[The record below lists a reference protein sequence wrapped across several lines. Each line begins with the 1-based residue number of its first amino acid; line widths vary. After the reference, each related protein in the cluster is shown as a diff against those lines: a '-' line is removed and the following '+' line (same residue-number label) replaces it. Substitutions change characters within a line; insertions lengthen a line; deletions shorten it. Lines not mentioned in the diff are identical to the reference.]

1 MAVDWSRDEGTVAV
15 IGTGA
20 MGRGIAQVA
29 AQGGLKVLLFDAAA
43 GAAEKARAYIAE
55 MLDGAA
61 KKGRLAPAEAEAAVA
76 RIRVVGAL
84 EDLAPAD
91 AVIEA
96 IVEALDAK
104 RDLFRKLEAVLR
116 PDTVIASNTSSI
128 RIASIAA
135 ACTGKA
141 RIAGMHFFNPVPL
154 MKLVEVIRAP
164 ATAPAV
170 VDALTALGKRMGRV
184 PVTVSDSPGFLVNL
198 GNRPFST
205 EAVRLAMEGVASP
218 AEVDAILRDAVGFRM
233 GPFELMDLTGLDVN
247 FPAAKIMYEGYFHDR
262 RLATWP
268 LHQAM
273 AESGQLGRKTGG
285 GWYTYDAEGKLV
297 PQPTDAPTDA
307 APAPTLVLAERDEAL
322 SKLLLEA
329 GAELLARD
337 DGVSP
342 IVGAPLGEDASTYAS
357 RLGLAARRLVCVDLS
372 GNIAKRITAMRAPGA
387 DPAAVAAV
395 IARLAQT
402 GAKVTL
408 IKDSPGFVVQRVVA
422 MIGNLGCEMAQI
434 GIASPA
440 DIDLA
445 MKLGLNYPRG
455 SLEMVDFLGGA
466 RRVHEILGRIQAV
479 TGDDR
484 YRPSLWLRRRALL
497 DLPVHTPD

>member
-1 MAVDWSRDEGTVAV
+1 MALDWSRDAATVAV

-29 AQGGLKVLLFDAAA
+29 AQGGFKVLLFDAAA
-43 GAAEKARAYIAE
+43 GAAEKGRAYIAE
-55 MLDGAA
+55 MLEGAA
-61 KKGRLAPAEAEAAVA
+61 RKGRMDPAEAKAAVE
-76 RIRVVGAL
+76 RIEVVGAL

-104 RDLFRKLEAVLR
+104 RDLFRKLEAILR
-116 PDTVIASNTSSI
+116 ADALIASNTSSI

-135 ACTGKA
+135 ACSNKA
-141 RIAGMHFFNPVPL
+141 RVAGMHFFNPVPL

-164 ATAPAV
+164 ATAPAAV
-170 VDALTALGKRMGRV
+170 EALTALGKRMGRV

-247 FPAAKIMYEGYFHDR
+247 FPAAKIMYEGYFQDR

-273 AESGQLGRKTGG
+273 AESGQLGRKSGG
-285 GWYTYDAEGKLV
+285 GWYAYDAEGKLV

-307 APAPTLVLAERDEAL
+307 APAARLVLAERDEAL

-329 GAELLARD
+329 GAELLAAD
-337 DGVSP
+337 DGKSP
-342 IVGAPLGEDASTYAS
+342 IVGAPLGEDASTFAA
-357 RLGLAARRLVCVDLS
+357 RLGLAPARVVCIDLS
-372 GNIAKRITAMRAPGA
+372 GNIAKRITVMRPPGA
-387 DPAAVAAV
+387 DPAAVSAV
-395 IARLAQT
+395 VSRLAQT
-402 GAKVTL
+402 GAKVTV
-408 IKDSPGFVVQRVVA
+408 IKDSPGFVVQRVIA

-455 SLEMVDFLGGA
+455 SLEMVEFLGGA
-466 RRVHEILGRIQAV
+466 RRAHEILGRIQAI

>member
-1 MAVDWSRDEGTVAV
+1 MALDWSRDDATVAV
-15 IGTGA
+15 IGAGA

-29 AQGGLKVLLFDAAA
+29 AQGGLKVLLFDAAS

-61 KKGRLAPAEAEAAVA
+61 KKGRLAPAEAEAAVG
-76 RIRVVGAL
+76 RLNVVGTL
-84 EDLAPAD
+84 EELAPAD

-96 IVEALDAK
+96 IVEALDVK
-104 RDLFRKLEAVLR
+104 RDLFRKLEAIVR

-135 ACTGKA
+135 ACSNKA

-164 ATAPAV
+164 ATAPEV

-205 EAVRLAMEGVASP
+205 EAVRLAMEGVATP
-218 AEVDAILRDAVGFRM
+218 AEIDAILRDAVGFRM

-273 AESGQLGRKTGG
+273 AESGQLGRKSGR
-285 GWYTYDAEGKLV
+285 GWYAYEDGKLV
-297 PQPTDAPTDA
+297 PQPTDAPIDA
-307 APAPTLVLAERDEAL
+307 APAAKLVMAERDEAL
-322 SKLLLEA
+322 EKLLAPTGVEM
-329 GAELLARD
+329 LARD

-357 RLGLAARRLVCVDLS
+357 RLGLAANRLVCVDLS
-372 GNIAKRITAMRAPGA
+372 GNIAKRMTAMRAPGA

-395 IARLAQT
+395 VARLAET
-402 GAKVTL
+402 GAKVTV

-466 RRVHEILGRIQAV
+466 RRVYDILGRIQAI

>member
-1 MAVDWSRDEGTVAV
+1 MALDWSRDDATVAV
-15 IGTGA
+15 IGAGA

-29 AQGGLKVLLFDAAA
+29 AQGGLKVLLFDAAS

-61 KKGRLAPAEAEAAVA
+61 KKGRLAPAEAEAAVG
-76 RIRVVGAL
+76 RLNVVGTL
-84 EDLAPAD
+84 EELAPAD

-96 IVEALDAK
+96 IVEALDVK
-104 RDLFRKLEAVLR
+104 RDLFRKLEAIVR

-135 ACTGKA
+135 ACSNKA

-164 ATAPAV
+164 ATAPEV

-205 EAVRLAMEGVASP
+205 EAVRLAMEGVATP
-218 AEVDAILRDAVGFRM
+218 AEIDAILRDAVGFRM

-273 AESGQLGRKTGG
+273 AESGQLGRKSGR
-285 GWYTYDAEGKLV
+285 GWYAYEDGKLV
-297 PQPTDAPTDA
+297 PQPTDAPIDA
-307 APAPTLVLAERDEAL
+307 APAAKLVMAERDEAL
-322 SKLLLEA
+322 EK
-329 GAELLARD
+329 LLAR
-337 DGVSP
+337 
-342 IVGAPLGEDASTYAS
+342 
-357 RLGLAARRLVCVDLS
+357 RRREPD
-372 GNIAKRITAMRAPGA
+372 
-387 DPAAVAAV
+387 
-395 IARLAQT
+395 
-402 GAKVTL
+402 
-408 IKDSPGFVVQRVVA
+408 
-422 MIGNLGCEMAQI
+422 
-434 GIASPA
+434 
-440 DIDLA
+440 
-445 MKLGLNYPRG
+445 
-455 SLEMVDFLGGA
+455 
-466 RRVHEILGRIQAV
+466 
-479 TGDDR
+479 
-484 YRPSLWLRRRALL
+484 RRRAAWRRCL
-497 DLPVHTPD
+497 DLRVAAWARGQSSCLRRSQRQHRQADHGDACARRRSGCRRCGGRTPR